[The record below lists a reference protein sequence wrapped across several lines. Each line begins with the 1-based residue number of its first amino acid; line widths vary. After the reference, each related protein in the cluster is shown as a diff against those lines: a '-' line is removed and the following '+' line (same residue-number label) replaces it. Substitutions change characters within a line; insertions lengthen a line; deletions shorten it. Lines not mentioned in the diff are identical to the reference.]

1 MEYREEEYLMLSG
14 IQHYAF
20 CKRQW
25 ALIHLEQQWQENV
38 HTVSGELLH
47 RKAHDKFSFE
57 KRNDVLITRGL
68 PVHSRELGISG
79 ECDVVEF
86 CCVEDGI
93 TIFGHKGNYRPFPIE
108 YKKGKPKT
116 SEIDILQLAAQA
128 LCLEEMFSI
137 DVPSGAVYYGEIRKR
152 ENIEITAELRE
163 QVRKMLTEMHE
174 LFQRGYTPRV
184 KWSKACN
191 ACSLKDICLPKLG
204 KAGSVSH
211 YIDTHIREETL

>member
-1 MEYREEEYLMLSG
+1 M
-14 IQHYAF
+14 
-20 CKRQW
+20 
-25 ALIHLEQQWQENV
+25 
-38 HTVSGELLH
+38 
-47 RKAHDKFSFE
+47 
-57 KRNDVLITRGL
+57 
-68 PVHSRELGISG
+68 
-79 ECDVVEF
+79 
-86 CCVEDGI
+86 
-93 TIFGHKGNYRPFPIE
+93 
-108 YKKGKPKT
+108 
-116 SEIDILQLAAQA
+116 
-128 LCLEEMFSI
+128 EEMFSI